1 MRNVRQAQMY
11 DKQQYSLTEPFYLK
25 NERRNVSMDKV
36 QLEERVKELNQ
47 LLHDTGYAYY
57 VLDKPLVPDAVY
69 DQYLQELIDIESEF
83 PDLIYPDSPTQRV
96 GGTILQGFNKV
107 AHTHPMLSLSN
118 AFGREDLDDFDRRI
132 RASIGDDFSYVC
144 ELKIDGLA
152 ISLTYENGVFVRG
165 ATRGDGRVGEDIT
178 ENLKTIRS
186 IPLRLKKPVTIE
198 LRGEAYMPKKSF
210 IALNEFRVEQE
221 EEKFANPRNAAAGS
235 LRQLDPKIAASRNL
249 AIFVYGIGGD
259 GEAYQLDSHAEAL
272 DYLDELGFQTNNER
286 KTCHSIDE
294 VQAYIEKWTTKRPDL
309 AYEIDGIVIKVNRYV
324 HQQEL
329 GFTAKSP
336 RWATAYKFPAE
347 EVVTTLLDIELT
359 VGRTG
364 ALTPTAILEPVKVAG
379 TTVGRASL
387 HNEDLI
393 RDKDIRIGDTV
404 IIRKAGDIIP
414 EVVAV
419 VMEARKEDLPVY
431 KMPTHCPVCESELV
445 RIEGEVALRC
455 VNPQCPAQ
463 ITEGL
468 IHFVSRNAMNI
479 DGLGEKVVEQL
490 FREGLI
496 HDVSDLFTLTKDQ
509 LIQLDR
515 MGDKSATNLVAAI
528 EASKQNSME
537 RVLFGLGIRHV
548 GEKAAKILSEELGD
562 MKTLAQATPEQL
574 ITIHE
579 IGDKMADSV
588 VRYFDNEEV
597 QELIKRLEDLG
608 VNLSYTG
615 KKVDLSNLNH
625 VLTGKTVVL
634 TGKLEQLTRQEA
646 KEKIELVGGTVA
658 GSVSK
663 KTDIVIAGEDAGSKL
678 DKAQTLGIPV
688 WDENRLIEE
697 LN

>member
-1 MRNVRQAQMY
+1 
-11 DKQQYSLTEPFYLK
+11 
-25 NERRNVSMDKV
+25 MDKV

-47 LLHDTGYAYY
+47 LLHDTGNAYY
-57 VLDKPLVPDAVY
+57 VLDQPLVPDAVY
-69 DQYLQELIDIESEF
+69 DQYLQELLAIEAEF

-107 AHTHPMLSLSN
+107 SHTYPMLSLSN

-186 IPLRLKKPVTIE
+186 IPLRLKKPVTLE
-198 LRGEAYMPKKSF
+198 VRGEAYMPKKSF
-210 IALNEFRVEQE
+210 IALNESRVANE
-221 EEKFANPRNAAAGS
+221 EERFANPRNAAAGS

-259 GEAYQLDSHAEAL
+259 GEAYQLDSHADAL
-272 DYLDELGFQTNNER
+272 DYLDELGFQTNKER
-286 KTCHSIDE
+286 QTCHSIDE
-294 VQAYIEKWTTKRPDL
+294 VQAYIEKWTTERPNL
-309 AYEIDGIVIKVNRYV
+309 PYEIDGIVIKVNRYV
-324 HQQEL
+324 HQQDL

-347 EVVTTLLDIELT
+347 EVVTKLLSIELT

-364 ALTPTAILEPVKVAG
+364 VLTPTAILEPVQVAG

-393 RDKDIRIGDTV
+393 REKDIRIGDTV

-419 VMEARKEDLPVY
+419 VLAERKEDLPAFN
-431 KMPTHCPVCESELV
+431 MPTNCPVCESELI

-548 GEKAAKILSEELGD
+548 GEKAAKILSEEFGD
-562 MKTLAQATPEQL
+562 MKTLSQATTDQL
-574 ITIHE
+574 VAIHE

-588 VRYFDNEEV
+588 VTYFDNEEV
-597 QELIKRLEDLG
+597 SELIERLDSLG

-615 KKVDLSNLNH
+615 KKVDLSNLDH
-625 VLTGKTVVL
+625 VFTGKTVVL

-646 KEKIELVGGTVA
+646 KERIEQVGGTVS

-678 DKAQTLGIPV
+678 DKARTLGIPV

-697 LN
+697 LKE